1 MQAETDKSFLV
12 LFFKKEHL
20 LSFVAALASD
30 LVLIGHKCLRADS
43 ISHSTLPAIIDF
55 FHTPPGIICVCTQSV
70 PGHCSCNGQ
79 GYTPMR
85 ACPNPKPPGPNRSP

>member
-1 MQAETDKSFLV
+1 MPPETDKSFLV

-20 LSFVAALASD
+20 LSFVAALPVAS
-30 LVLIGHKCLRADS
+30 GEKCLHADS
-43 ISHSTLPAIIDF
+43 IYQRSLPPIIDF

-85 ACPNPKPPGPNRSP
+85 ACPNPWPPAAHHPT